1 MKNKKRNREDG
12 SAIILAIL
20 VLAFFMALSMNMF
33 FLAQEKSKRAGVKA
47 KGVRVLSNIDGGAS
61 IGYYELSRA
70 SNLVTNGV
78 ARRTNTGQVIVWNGI
93 TYSAVTVT
101 ISALSTTAPTT
112 VLNGIVMEKYQQY
125 FGGFVDTTT
134 QAVVG
139 GFVDNTTVPAIV
151 RPLRNAPSDSAM
163 WFNRDSGESSVTKI
177 NELWTTTMQT
187 DINNDTPSIG
197 GFRIKRAA
205 EDSSKRELYLNGAKQ
220 NKIDSSYVFKDGDI
234 INVTYIKTLNLPD
247 GNLTYSITVERVVRY
262 GKKDDEPS
270 KIEIKE
276 DELET
281 ITVLF
286 Q

>member
-61 IGYYELSRA
+61 IGYYELNRA

-78 ARRTNTGQVIVWNGI
+78 ARRTGT
-93 TYSAVTVT
+93 TYTAISVT
-101 ISALSTTAPTT
+101 ISALSTIQPTN
-112 VLNGIVMEKYQQY
+112 VYQGIVMEKYQQY

-139 GFVDNTTVPAIV
+139 GFVDNTTAPAIV

-187 DINNDTPSIG
+187 NINNDTPSIG
-197 GFRIKRAA
+197 GFRIKRTGA
-205 EDSSKRELYLNGAKQ
+205 DGTGNRVLTINGAQTNQIEETVAGLK
-220 NKIDSSYVFKDGDI
+220 NKEIRA
-234 INVTYIKTLNLPD
+234 TYIKTLNLLD
-247 GNLTYSITVERVVRY
+247 GNLTYSITVERVVKY
-262 GKKDDEPS
+262 ADNPS
-270 KIEIKE
+270 EIEIE
-276 DELET
+276 SDELET

>member
-78 ARRTNTGQVIVWNGI
+78 ARRTGT
-93 TYSAVTVT
+93 TYTAISVT
-101 ISALSTTAPTT
+101 ISALSTIQPTN
-112 VLNGIVMEKYQQY
+112 VYQGIVMEKYQQY

-139 GFVDNTTVPAIV
+139 GFVDNTTAPAIV
-151 RPLRNAPSDSAM
+151 RPLRNAPADSAM
-163 WFNRDSGESSVTKI
+163 WFNRFSGESSVTRI
-177 NELWTTTMQT
+177 GELWTT
-187 DINNDTPSIG
+187 DIKTNINEDIPSIG
-197 GFRIKRAA
+197 GFRIKRKGA
-205 EDSSKRELYLNGAKQ
+205 DGTGDRVLTINGSHI
-220 NKIDSSYVFKDGDI
+220 NKIEETVAGLKNKEI
-234 INVTYIKTLNLPD
+234 RATYIKTLNLPD
-247 GNLTYSITVERVVRY
+247 GNLTYSITVERVVKY
-262 GKKDDEPS
+262 ADNSTE
-270 KIEIKE
+270 IEIE
-276 DELET
+276 SDELET

>member
-1 MKNKKRNREDG
+1 MKKKIDKEKG

-33 FLAQEKSKRAGVKA
+33 FLAQTKSERAGVKA
-47 KGVRVLSNIDGGAS
+47 RGVRVLSNIDGGAS

-78 ARRTNTGQVIVWNGI
+78 ARRTGTIYTAI
-93 TYSAVTVT
+93 PVT
-101 ISALSTTAPTT
+101 ISALSTIQPTN
-112 VLNGIVMEKYQQY
+112 VYEGIVMEKYQQY
-125 FGGFVDTTT
+125 FGGFIDTTT

-139 GFVDNTTVPAIV
+139 GFVDNTTAPAIV
-151 RPLRNAPSDSAM
+151 RPLRNAPADSAM

-197 GFRIKRAA
+197 GFRIRRAGA
-205 EDSSKRELYLNGAKQ
+205 DGTGNRILTINGTQTNQIVETVAGLRNREIRA
-220 NKIDSSYVFKDGDI
+220 
-234 INVTYIKTLNLPD
+234 TYIKTLNLPD
-247 GNLTYSITVERVVRY
+247 GNLTYSITVERVVKY
-262 GKKDDEPS
+262 ADNPS
-270 KIEIKE
+270 IIEIE
-276 DELET
+276 SDELET

>member
-78 ARRTNTGQVIVWNGI
+78 ARRANTGQVIVWNGI

-197 GFRIKRAA
+197 GFRIKRTGA
-205 EDSSKRELYLNGAKQ
+205 DGTGNRVLTINGAQTNQIEETVAGLK
-220 NKIDSSYVFKDGDI
+220 NKEIRA
-234 INVTYIKTLNLPD
+234 TYIKTLNLPD
-247 GNLTYSITVERVVRY
+247 GNLTYSITVERVVKY
-262 GKKDDEPS
+262 ADNPS
-270 KIEIKE
+270 EIEIE
-276 DELET
+276 SDELET

>member
-78 ARRTNTGQVIVWNGI
+78 ARRTGT
-93 TYSAVTVT
+93 TYTAISVT
-101 ISALSTTAPTT
+101 ISALSTIQPTN
-112 VLNGIVMEKYQQY
+112 VYQGIVMEKYQQY

-187 DINNDTPSIG
+187 NINNDTPSIG
-197 GFRIKRAA
+197 GFRIKRTGA
-205 EDSSKRELYLNGAKQ
+205 DGTGNRVLTINGAQTNQIEETVAGLK
-220 NKIDSSYVFKDGDI
+220 NKEIRA
-234 INVTYIKTLNLPD
+234 TYIKTLNLPD
-247 GNLTYSITVERVVRY
+247 GNLTYSITVERVVKY
-262 GKKDDEPS
+262 ADNPS
-270 KIEIKE
+270 EIEIE
-276 DELET
+276 SDELET